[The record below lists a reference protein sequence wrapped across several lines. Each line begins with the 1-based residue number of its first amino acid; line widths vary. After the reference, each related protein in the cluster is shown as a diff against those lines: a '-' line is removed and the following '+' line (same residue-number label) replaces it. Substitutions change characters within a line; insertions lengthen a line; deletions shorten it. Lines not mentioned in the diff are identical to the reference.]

1 MTSDLRALQQFG
13 DIFSLVLSQE
23 QALMRPAP
31 VLTDTSLETLFIITK
46 QENCMVITTRCTR
59 PPCDVGMLHFYNTKP
74 VAILYY
80 HNWLL

>member
-46 QENCMVITTRCTR
+46 QKNCMVITTMYQTT
-59 PPCDVGMLHFYNTKP
+59 L
-74 VAILYY
+74 
-80 HNWLL
+80 